1 VTDAPPRDRVSDE
14 EHELPLLPDPYL
26 PALPGPEPPVR
37 RPLSAMAVSS
47 VVSALL
53 LGPVGAILA
62 ILFGAYGR
70 RETMRRDARVSGRG
84 LATVGL
90 ALGVVLTPAW
100 GGVLSY
106 VAWRHSLTEA
116 ATQAEAGS
124 PPEPAGVPARHA
136 PPPDATSP
144 SAAPTPSSALA
155 LVPPRTRLLHVGKV
169 TVIDEGKATASL
181 TEELA
186 RQRAEAA
193 KEHETLMLM
202 TTATRCDPCRG
213 VDGALS
219 DPLMQTALARVRLVR
234 VDIEVFHEDLE
245 GLRIPH
251 DKVPG
256 FFLLALDLTPR
267 DGINGGEWDDDVAGN
282 IAPVLGAFV
291 REKYTKRRETWT
303 PLPGNGMSL

>member
-1 VTDAPPRDRVSDE
+1 
-14 EHELPLLPDPYL
+14 L
-26 PALPGPEPPVR
+26 
-37 RPLSAMAVSS
+37 
-47 VVSALL
+47 
-53 LGPVGAILA
+53 
-62 ILFGAYGR
+62 
-70 RETMRRDARVSGRG
+70 GRG
-84 LATVGL
+84 LATLGL
-90 ALGVVLTPAW
+90 VLGVVLTPAW

-106 VAWRHSLTEA
+106 VAWRRGLMEPASPL
-116 ATQAEAGS
+116 AGS

-144 SAAPTPSSALA
+144 PPAPASSSSLA
-155 LVPPRTRLLHVGKV
+155 LVPPRTRLVHVGKI

-181 TEELA
+181 SEELA

-234 VDIEVFHEDLE
+234 VDTEVFHEDLE

-267 DGINGGEWDDDVAGN
+267 DGINGGEWDDDIAAN

-291 REKYTKRRETWT
+291 REKYAKRRESWT
-303 PLPGNGMSL
+303 PLPGNGMTL